1 MEGPPHG
8 PRPCLGTSAILPC
21 LCPCSLEPAQLQW
34 MLRSYQGLLTGL
46 GHPIQ
51 AKFIYDDTH
60 TKDEVLKMKL
70 VPVFFFFFF

>member
-1 MEGPPHG
+1 
-8 PRPCLGTSAILPC
+8 
-21 LCPCSLEPAQLQW
+21 

-70 VPVFFFFFF
+70 VPVFFFFFFNYFWI

>member
-1 MEGPPHG
+1 MEGPPHD
-8 PRPCLGTSAILPC
+8 PRPCLGISALLPC

-34 MLRSYQGLLTGL
+34 MLRSYQGLLTRL

-70 VPVFFFFFF
+70 VPVFFFFF